1 MEPLASSQ
9 AAPSFPTLEILS
21 PSKHHTF
28 TKPSKRINDGADVT
42 HFLTSHAYRD
52 IGIFIM
58 QLNRAMCPRKVLG
71 PDSKQ
76 TVRFFSRWEAQ
87 PDSSVGRLQAL
98 LRQVEGFIEEA
109 PPDPGP
115 RRFGN
120 VSFRTWYGIL
130 GERVGGLMD
139 EFLPAEVLSFG
150 SPNGPR
156 EEIEG
161 YFLGAFG
168 SAQRLDYGT
177 GHELS
182 FIAFLGCLWKLG
194 AFKDGGANGTVERSI
209 VLGVIEP

>member
-1 MEPLASSQ
+1 MEPPSSSQ
-9 AAPSFPTLEILS
+9 ASPSFPTLEILS
-21 PSKHHTF
+21 TSKPHTF
-28 TKPSKRINDGADVT
+28 VKPSKKINDGPDVT
-42 HFLTSHAYRD
+42 HFLTSLAYRD
-52 IGIFIM
+52 IGVFIM

-76 TVRFFSRWEAQ
+76 TVRVFNRWEAQ

-98 LRQVEGFIEEA
+98 LRKVEGFIEEA

-120 VSFRTWYGIL
+120 VSFRRWYGIVE
-130 GERVGGLMD
+130 ERVSGLMD
-139 EFLPAEVLSFG
+139 EFLPVDVLNFG
-150 SPNGPR
+150 SPDGPR
-156 EEIEG
+156 DEIQA
-161 YFLGAFG
+161 YFLGGFG

-194 AFKDGGANGTVERSI
+194 AFKDGKPDGSVERGI